1 MYPYR
6 ETANFEERKDKT
18 KSAFCDFQTPF
29 GDLKRVW
36 IAMHNNGSQSY
47 QIPSC

>member
-6 ETANFEERKDKT
+6 ETANFEGHKDKT
-18 KSAFCDFQTPF
+18 KSAFCDSQTQI

-36 IAMHNNGSQSY
+36 IALQNNGCQSY